1 MNSQNDQENE
11 FQRLERELHKR
22 ERAIRLREIE
32 AEINDL
38 QAPLYQTKK
47 HQPPESSLKQRY
59 RQLLNVG
66 KFFVLVIAVAVSFKI
81 ATSLATVIL
90 VGGVSWVAYKLFF
103 DRNRSKR

>member
-11 FQRLERELHKR
+11 FQRLERELHER
-22 ERAIRLREIE
+22 ERAIRLREIQ
-32 AEINDL
+32 AEINEP
-38 QAPLYQTKK
+38 QPPLYQTKK
-47 HQPPESSLKQRY
+47 HQPSESLLKQRY

-81 ATSLATVIL
+81 ASSLATVIL

-103 DRNRSKR
+103 DRERSKR